1 MIERWARV
9 PRPHPQAGERKVQ
22 EMAQAQLKEIAQ
34 RRRDPEEKRSRLL
47 KAAKALFVEQGFEK
61 TTTKKIV
68 ERSGVS
74 EGVLYHQFE
83 SKIGIFRELIRLFAR
98 DSVAEF
104 MSEDDK
110 ELAPEQIIRNLISFI
125 ERDRAMFAL
134 IDESTALLRE
144 HGVPGISDLVI
155 PEIERSIRASLP
167 GNVTPPADTAIMAEF
182 QYAIVVTTY
191 RGWLKSETEA
201 EKEAFIQEGVRSMN
215 ALLSLPI

>member
-1 MIERWARV
+1 
-9 PRPHPQAGERKVQ
+9 
-22 EMAQAQLKEIAQ
+22 MAQAQQKEVAQ

-98 DSVAEF
+98 DAVAEF
-104 MSEDDK
+104 APKDDK
-110 ELAPEQIIRNLISFI
+110 ELAPEQIIRNLISYI

-134 IDESTALLRE
+134 IDENTALLRE

-201 EKEAFIQEGVRSMN
+201 EKEAFIREGERSMN
-215 ALLSLPI
+215 ALLFFAH